1 MDAQAIED
9 LGGILQIIGTGIVV
23 VDLLAI
29 YGYLGVPERLKTRLH
44 TWRVRVEG
52 WLRRL
57 LRRRGKDVV
66 VHAQAATA
74 VAIASSVTVRTA
86 PGPFVPQPD
95 QPVAEQLAAHAE
107 YLNRLHAWMN
117 REIEQR
123 DEAIQEVRDQARAEL
138 QAERTRVDG
147 LLATERDR
155 FNRLHKLMTN
165 GIGLRWLGVLVLVLG
180 TAFSTWPDGW
190 AHRWPA
196 WLSTTTLV
204 FLLTCGAAAWVCWL
218 IQASLRAADHPAP

>member
-1 MDAQAIED
+1 MDTQTIED
-9 LGGILQIIGTGIVV
+9 LGGILQIIGTAIVV
-23 VDLLAI
+23 ADLLAI

-52 WLRRL
+52 WLRRVL
-57 LRRRGKDVV
+57 HLRGKDLV
-66 VHAQAATA
+66 VHAQAASA
-74 VAIASSVTVRTA
+74 VAIASSVTVRVA

-95 QPVAEQLAAHAE
+95 LPVPEQLAAHAE
-107 YLNRLHAWMN
+107 YLNRLHTWMT
-117 REIEQR
+117 REIQQH
-123 DEAIQEVRDQARAEL
+123 DQAIQEERDRARAEL
-138 QAERTRVDG
+138 QAERGRFDG

-155 FNRLHKLMTN
+155 FNRLHKLITN
-165 GIGLRWLGVLVLVLG
+165 GTGLRWLGVVVLVTG
-180 TAFSTWPDGW
+180 TAFSAWPDRW
-190 AHRWPA
+190 ARLWPA